1 MSQWEDQSLR
11 DFVNSL
17 GDTAVDLE
25 PVGQTTQGQEDNEVT
40 PETKKRR
47 LLVVVGLVIL
57 LVLASAGTMLYL
69 NHNGALSD
77 EYNSARSE
85 YEQLREDAL
94 DALADAEI
102 LAEECRNVIDDRAAC
117 ESLDEAISDTESK
130 SREIEATSPSKA
142 AIEELKKAT
151 TELKPSLENLD
162 EACARVED
170 AMGDSLG
177 VYVQELIGEA
187 QQSSASAHALLNQ
200 YQGTLE
206 NEGDGDD
213 LKILVDRLDST
224 IDEAR
229 ALLTGDGAGTL
240 VDGVTPAEARD
251 IAQALRQLI
260 DDIADES
267 EALRQ
272 SHLNFVNNQTRELQL
287 NEDDSGLDESSPSD
301 LTSDDTT
308 SDESE
313 GEAEESTPE
322 DESQSLDTSNTPA
335 DEENN

>member
-11 DFVNSL
+11 DFVASL

-25 PVGQTTQGQEDNEVT
+25 PVGQTTRSDESEET
-40 PETKKRR
+40 TKETKKKR
-47 LLVVVGLVIL
+47 LLVVIGLVVL
-57 LVLASAGTMLYL
+57 LILASAGTMLYL

-117 ESLDEAISDTESK
+117 ETLDESIRDTESK
-130 SREIEATSPSKA
+130 SREIKTTSPSTA

-151 TELKPSLENLD
+151 TELEASLENLD
-162 EACARVED
+162 AACARVEEE
-170 AMGDSLG
+170 MGDSLG
-177 VYVQELIGEA
+177 VYLQELIGEA
-187 QQSSASAHALLNQ
+187 QQSSASAHTLLNQ

-206 NEGDGDD
+206 DEHDGDD
-213 LKILVDRLDST
+213 LNILVERLDST

-229 ALLTGDGAGTL
+229 ALLTGDDASTL
-240 VDGVTPAEARD
+240 VDGTKPSEARD
-251 IAQALRQLI
+251 VAQALRSLI

-287 NEDDSGLDESSPSD
+287 NEDDSELDESSPSD
-301 LTSDDTT
+301 SEDSD
-308 SDESE
+308 
-313 GEAEESTPE
+313 A
-322 DESQSLDTSNTPA
+322 NA
-335 DEENN
+335 DEEAEDNADDNSQSPDESSDEDSN